1 MKKCRNLLLVLF
13 VIASNYAFAQMDLSG
28 YKNIDGV
35 HITSYWGEINAM
47 GTESASNDFSIKA
60 ILTRNPKNAQKL
72 KDLRPYI
79 NIKKKDRKLYIS
91 TRSPEGF
98 ESIDLDLR
106 IPNNLLLE
114 VKLIKGGNIF
124 AENFR
129 NGVEVNI
136 LNGSVKLE
144 RLEDYAL
151 VNAANGE
158 INVHFESI
166 DKKKPISLVTMNGG
180 VTVSLP
186 DGSKRNVRLISRKNG
201 YVKTDFELESEKPII
216 NLNKTQHSKKE
227 IKNTARI
234 NGGGAL
240 LFLSTENG
248 PITINH
254 TGK

>member
-1 MKKCRNLLLVLF
+1 MKKSRNLLFVLF
-13 VIASNYAFAQMDLSG
+13 VIAGNYAIAQTDLSG

-35 HITSYWGEINAM
+35 HITSYWGEINAI
-47 GTESASNDFSIKA
+47 GTESVSNDFSIEA
-60 ILTRNPKNAQKL
+60 ILTGNPKNAQKL
-72 KDLRPYI
+72 KDLQPYI

-98 ESIDLDLR
+98 ESIDLELR
-106 IPNNLLLE
+106 IPNDLFLE
-114 VKLIKGGNIF
+114 VKLIKGGNIY
-124 AENFR
+124 AENFK

-144 RLEDYAL
+144 RLANYAL

-158 INVHFESI
+158 IDAHFKSV

-186 DGSKRNVRLISRKNG
+186 ENAKRNVRLISRKNG
-201 YVKTDFELESEKPII
+201 YVSADFELETDKPII
-216 NLNKTQHSKKE
+216 NLNTTQYSKKE
-227 IKNTARI
+227 IKNTAKI

-254 TGK
+254 SGK

>member
-1 MKKCRNLLLVLF
+1 MKKSKQLLLVLF
-13 VIASNYAFAQMDLSG
+13 VVASNFAFAQMDLSG

-35 HITSYWGEINAM
+35 HITSYWGEINAI
-47 GTESASNDFSIKA
+47 GTESASDDFSIEA
-60 ILTRNPKNAQKL
+60 ILTRNPKNAQRL

-79 NIKKKDRKLYIS
+79 DIKKKGRTLYIA

-106 IPNNLLLE
+106 IPRELFLE
-114 VKLIKGGNIF
+114 IKLIKGGNIN
-124 AENFR
+124 AENFT

-144 RLEDYAL
+144 RLADYAL

-158 INVHFESI
+158 INAHFESV
-166 DKKKPISLVTMNGG
+166 DKRKPISLVTMNGG

-186 DGSKRNVRLISRKNG
+186 DSARRDVRLISRKNG
-201 YVKTDFELESEKPII
+201 YVKTDFKLETEKPII
-216 NLNKTQHSKKE
+216 NLNKTQYSKTE
-227 IKNTARI
+227 IKNTAKI

-248 PITINH
+248 PITIKRS
-254 TGK
+254 GR